1 MRPYKLKLA
10 KKLHGIMSP
19 SMESTA
25 NRLEDH
31 WPQAKERIL
40 KEWDLLT
47 ESDLDRSSRQYDKI
61 VSLIRR
67 RYGGRVEIIQEA
79 AIRDAL
85 NRLLASLEE

>member
-1 MRPYKLKLA
+1 
-10 KKLHGIMSP
+10 MSP
-19 SMESTA
+19 TP

-31 WPQAKERIL
+31 WSDIRPILL

-47 ESDLDRSSRQYDKI
+47 EEDLDRNGMRFDHL

-85 NRLLASLEE
+85 NRILRSFEG

>member
-1 MRPYKLKLA
+1 
-10 KKLHGIMSP
+10 
-19 SMESTA
+19 MESTA

-31 WPQAKERIL
+31 WPQARERIL

-47 ESDLDRSSRQYDKI
+47 ESDLERTDRQFDKL

-79 AIRDAL
+79 SIRDAL
-85 NRLLASLEE
+85 NRLLHSLED

>member
-1 MRPYKLKLA
+1 MMAYKLKLA
-10 KKLHGIMSP
+10 KKFHGIMSP
-19 SMESTA
+19 AMESTP

-47 ESDLDRSSRQYDKI
+47 DSDLERSGRKFDKL

-85 NRLLASLEE
+85 NRLLSSLEA

>member
-1 MRPYKLKLA
+1 
-10 KKLHGIMSP
+10 MSP
-19 SMESTA
+19 TP

-31 WPQAKERIL
+31 WTGIRPLLL

-47 ESDLDRSSRQYDKI
+47 EEDLDRHGMRFDQL

-79 AIRDAL
+79 AIRDTL
-85 NRLLASLEE
+85 NRILSSLEG